1 MIKGKNLKKLL
12 TGAGLGL
19 AVFCLTVVLTFGGTQ
34 LVSAAVKKNSVKKYT
49 VTLCKPDG
57 KIWKKINFSGKKK
70 FPSADTRDGNM
81 FLGWS
86 RSKNKTKKPSYYA
99 DDIIPRKNAVYYM
112 VTFRKNQDK
121 ASAKI
126 RRSSNYDRVWFVGDS
141 RFLGMKH
148 ALGKT
153 IPSNVG
159 IICKGGK
166 GLGWFRRT
174 GFDRLLEQVKEMSV
188 ESRMAV
194 VINLGVN
201 DLNNYSEYPNYMK
214 KVSEVLTSYGCD
226 MYYMSVNPVNSAM
239 IRNYRGYYARTEK
252 QIRNINKMIYNKLC
266 SGSNKCY
273 TYVDTNN
280 YLRRYGWISNNKN
293 DGVHYSDATYKRI
306 YDYCI
311 RCIG

>member
-1 MIKGKNLKKLL
+1 MKREKSKKLL
-12 TGAGLGL
+12 AGVKFGL
-19 AVFCLTVVLTFGGTQ
+19 IVSCMIAVLVFGGIQ
-34 LVSAAVKKNSVKKYT
+34 SVSAAIKKNSGEKYT
-49 VTLCKPDG
+49 VILCKSDG
-57 KIWKKINFSGKKK
+57 KIWKKIKFSGKRK

-86 RSKNKTKKPSYYA
+86 KSKKKSRKPSYYA
-99 DDIIPRKNAVYYM
+99 DDTIPRRNAVYYM
-112 VTFRKNQDK
+112 VTYKKNQDK
-121 ASAKI
+121 APEKI
-126 RRSSNYDRVWFVGDS
+126 RKSSNYDKIWFVGDS

-148 ALGKT
+148 ALGKAC
-153 IPSNVG
+153 PSNVS

-174 GFDRLLEQVKEMSV
+174 GFDKLLKQVKEV
-188 ESRMAV
+188 PVASRKAV

-201 DLNNYSEYPNYMK
+201 DLNNYSEYPDYMK
-214 KVSEVLTSYGCD
+214 KVAEVLTLYNCD

-252 QIRNINKMIYNKLC
+252 QIHNINKMIYNKLC
-266 SGSNKCY
+266 SGNDECF
-273 TYVDTNN
+273 TYIDTNN
-280 YLRRYGWISNNKN
+280 YLRRCGWISNNKN

>member
-1 MIKGKNLKKLL
+1 MMKRENSKKLL
-12 TGAGLGL
+12 TGAVLGL
-19 AVFCLTVVLTFGGTQ
+19 AVFCLTVVLTFAGTQ

-86 RSKNKTKKPSYYA
+86 RSKKKTKKPSYYA

-121 ASAKI
+121 APAKI
-126 RRSSNYDRVWFVGDS
+126 RQSSNYDNVWFVGDS

-148 ALGKT
+148 AFRKT
-153 IPSNVG
+153 IPSNVS

-174 GFDRLLEQVKEMSV
+174 GFDKLLEQVKEMPV

-280 YLRRYGWISNNKN
+280 YLRRYGWISNNRN
-293 DGVHYSDATYKRI
+293 DGFR
-306 YDYCI
+306 
-311 RCIG
+311 